1 MVSKSR
7 TTNKALK
14 LRSSRKRMVQSTSQT
29 WDKPPQAR
37 RPSADPEEKTQT
49 AKPQPYRTRR
59 QQDRYWTTG
68 PRTQSDQPTSNATR
82 SERLCKTSSTPSN
95 SSRRK
100 CESPNNWPIWTTR
113 TERLFSAFVSRYQT
127 LEWKMTAEF
136 LQSELSC
143 TNRACRQAERESE
156 YENYAQ
162 NDRKNTKSPE
172 LEAYSVS
179 AGYASQV
186 QRG

>member
-1 MVSKSR
+1 
-7 TTNKALK
+7 
-14 LRSSRKRMVQSTSQT
+14 
-29 WDKPPQAR
+29 
-37 RPSADPEEKTQT
+37 
-49 AKPQPYRTRR
+49 
-59 QQDRYWTTG
+59 
-68 PRTQSDQPTSNATR
+68 
-82 SERLCKTSSTPSN
+82 
-95 SSRRK
+95 
-100 CESPNNWPIWTTR
+100 
-113 TERLFSAFVSRYQT
+113 
-127 LEWKMTAEF
+127 MTAEF